1 MPPPGT
7 VGVPVK
13 RDPLKSN
20 SPIQL
25 PKFAVPALLAL
36 LALSGGVRGHA
47 QFATRVIQYHPG
59 TKNTT
64 VYTNAPVILGEPSR
78 VIPGEWGGPVTPFY
92 PAYLPTQLL
101 RITGGGSLTLEFDP
115 PIRNLPGHKF
125 GFDFLVFG
133 GTGFMVTNDLD
144 ADWNYIGIPTT
155 DGSLFG
161 VEPLT
166 GRVQVSTNGVDFI
179 TLNPQKI
186 PGLGDVFPTEG
197 TGDFHRPVGEAFNPA
212 RFAGMTLQE
221 VQKAYDGAGGGVGF
235 DLDWAQDASGNPI
248 ALASVSVVRLEIDS
262 GEVELDAF
270 TLVATETP
278 RPEVQLD
285 PKTRQVGFL
294 GQEHWLYTLE
304 ASGDLTTWTALG
316 DAVPGTGARLS
327 LTDSRTGIPAGQF
340 YRVVAKPDFRH

>member
-1 MPPPGT
+1 
-7 VGVPVK
+7 VK
-13 RDPLKSN
+13 SKPHHPL
-20 SPIQL
+20 PIAAL
-25 PKFAVPALLAL
+25 LLLLAL
-36 LALSGGVRGHA
+36 LAPGGIPRGHA
-47 QFATRVIQYHPG
+47 QFATRVLHYHPG
-59 TKNTT
+59 TKNTSL
-64 VYTNAPVILGEPSR
+64 YTNAPVILGEPSR
-78 VIPGEWGGPVTPFY
+78 VTPGEWGGPVTPFY
-92 PAYLPTQLL
+92 PAYLPSQLL
-101 RITGGGSLTLEFDP
+101 SITAGGSLTVEFDP
-115 PIRNLPGHKF
+115 PIQNLPGHRF

-144 ADWNYIGIPTT
+144 PDWNYIGIPTT

-197 TGDFHRPVGEAFNPA
+197 TGDFHRPVGDVFNPA
-212 RFAGMTLQE
+212 RFAGMTLGE

-248 ALASVSVVRLEIDS
+248 PLASVSVVRLEIDS

-270 TLVATETP
+270 TLVATEAP

-285 PKTRQVGFL
+285 PKTRQVGFV
-294 GQEHWLYTLE
+294 GHEHWLYTLE
-304 ASGDLTTWTALG
+304 ASADLNTWSALG
-316 DAVPGTGARLS
+316 EAVPGTGTPLT
-327 LTDSRTGIPAGQF
+327 LTDTRTGILPGQF
-340 YRVVAKPDFRH
+340 YRVVAKPDFRR

>member
-1 MPPPGT
+1 
-7 VGVPVK
+7 VPVE
-13 RDPLKSN
+13 RDPVKSKPHHPL
-20 SPIQL
+20 PIAAL
-25 PKFAVPALLAL
+25 LLLLAL
-36 LALSGGVRGHA
+36 LAPGGIPRGHA
-47 QFATRVIQYHPG
+47 QFATRVLHYHPG
-59 TKNTT
+59 TKNTSL
-64 VYTNAPVILGEPSR
+64 YTNAPVILGEPSR
-78 VIPGEWGGPVTPFY
+78 VTPGEWGGPVTPFY
-92 PAYLPTQLL
+92 PAYLPSQLL
-101 RITGGGSLTLEFDP
+101 SITAGGSLTVEFDP
-115 PIRNLPGHKF
+115 PIQNLPGHRF

-144 ADWNYIGIPTT
+144 PDWNYIGIPTT

-197 TGDFHRPVGEAFNPA
+197 TGDFHRPVGDVFNPA
-212 RFAGMTLQE
+212 RFAGMTLGE

-248 ALASVSVVRLEIDS
+248 PLASVSVVRLEIDS

-270 TLVATETP
+270 TLVATEAP

-285 PKTRQVGFL
+285 PKTRQVGFV
-294 GQEHWLYTLE
+294 GHEHWLYTLE
-304 ASGDLTTWTALG
+304 ASADLNTWSALG
-316 DAVPGTGARLS
+316 EAVPGTGTPLT
-327 LTDSRTGIPAGQF
+327 LTDTRTGILPGQF
-340 YRVVAKPDFRH
+340 YRVVAKPDFRR